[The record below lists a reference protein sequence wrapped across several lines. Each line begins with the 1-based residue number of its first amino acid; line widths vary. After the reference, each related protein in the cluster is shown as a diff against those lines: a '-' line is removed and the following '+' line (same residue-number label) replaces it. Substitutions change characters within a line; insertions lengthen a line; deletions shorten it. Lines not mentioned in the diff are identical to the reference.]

1 MRRVDK
7 IENFT
12 YIKLKSG
19 INDVIRQLD
28 ATKNVMARTKLIA
41 T

>member
-1 MRRVDK
+1 M
-7 IENFT
+7 ENFT

-28 ATKNVMARTKLIA
+28 ATKNVMARIKLIA